1 MYQQLYN
8 MLKGVLTG
16 MHHYI
21 VCNTS
26 QNIVSESCN
35 KPNQNIFGMLGHQTD
50 NSKYDT
56 MEKGDYNFQIEKWYF
71 ESSYW

>member
-1 MYQQLYN
+1 

-35 KPNQNIFGMLGHQTD
+35 KPNQNIFGMLELKVWMHFVYSYLKINPTLS
-50 NSKYDT
+50 NKFTKYERYST
-56 MEKGDYNFQIEKWYF
+56 H
-71 ESSYW
+71 